1 MVRKAKKNYFNNLNV
16 RNIMDNKQLWNTVKP
31 FSSSKVGD
39 NGKITLIEWDKV
51 VPEDREVAET
61 FNSYFE
67 NIVENLGI

>member
-16 RNIMDNKQLWNTVKP
+16 RNITDNKQLWNTVKP

-39 NGKITLIEWDKV
+39 NGRITLIERDKV